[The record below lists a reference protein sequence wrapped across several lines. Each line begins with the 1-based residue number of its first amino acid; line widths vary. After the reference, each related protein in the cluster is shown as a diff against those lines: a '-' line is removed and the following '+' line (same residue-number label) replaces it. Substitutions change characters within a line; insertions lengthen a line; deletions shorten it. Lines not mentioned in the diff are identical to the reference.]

1 MAYTALYRELR
12 PKVFSDVIGQEHITT
27 TLKNELTAGRIAH
40 AYLFSGTRGTGKTTC
55 AKILSKA
62 LNCLALKD
70 GEPCNQCENC
80 LRIDS
85 GMSLDVIEQDAA
97 TNNKVDDIRDL
108 IDEVQ
113 YPPQEGNYKVYILD
127 EAHMLTMGAV
137 NAFLKTLEEPP
148 ENVVF
153 ILATTDPQ
161 KLPITILSRCQ
172 RFEFRRI
179 KAQDIEAKLRQ
190 IVDQKG
196 IFADNKSLALIARVS
211 EGAMRDALSI
221 LDQSISMGSGKVD
234 YDVVIDMLGLM
245 GKARIFELSDH
256 ILKKDVEKTLMVLDT
271 MADGGKDPYFIT
283 RDLLEHFRNIL
294 ITKVIRN
301 NADELVEAAAEDIER
316 YRDQSLQIRDQEII
330 KIIRILQTAE
340 EQSKRSSQG
349 RIYLEL
355 ALIKIC
361 NGEMDYGIDS
371 LVSRM
376 NNLEE
381 RLKEGIRVEVSNSK
395 AADSDRPNTQPRSP
409 QAGTDSRNA
418 MPKNESVS
426 EKTEITENPESKLTV
441 QTVRDAW
448 NEVDEALRAKRQ
460 MVIRASLFDGEVAEV
475 KNGIIT
481 LEFPDKYSHNKK
493 RLEKTEFRTVL
504 EDTISLILGEKIYLK
519 MKVKAEEG
527 AYGGRSV
534 EDVIRDQE
542 MTDIEIIP

>member
-12 PKVFSDVIGQEHITT
+12 PKVFRDVIGQEHITT
-27 TLKNELTAGRIAH
+27 TLKNEIIAGRIAH

-62 LNCLALKD
+62 LNCLELKD
-70 GEPCNQCENC
+70 GEPCNHCENC

-85 GMSLDVIEQDAA
+85 GLSLDVIEQDAA

-113 YPPQEGNYKVYILD
+113 YPPQEGAYKVYILD

-179 KAQDIEAKLRQ
+179 KAQDIEQRLRE
-190 IVDQKG
+190 IVDDKG
-196 IFADNKSLALIARVS
+196 IYADNKSLALIARVS

-221 LDQSISMGSGKVD
+221 LDQSISMGHGKVD
-234 YDVVIDMLGLM
+234 YDIVVEMLGLM
-245 GKARIFELSDH
+245 GKTKIFELADH
-256 ILKKDVEKTLMVLDT
+256 ILKKDIEKSLTVLDG

-301 NADELVEAAAEDIER
+301 NADELVEASAEDIER

-340 EQSKRSSQG
+340 EQSKRSAQG

-371 LVSRM
+371 LVSRL

-381 RLKEGIRVEVSNSK
+381 KLKEGIRVEVANLESAPQKREPASRAIQGAETARRT
-395 AADSDRPNTQPRSP
+395 AAQPEAATP
-409 QAGTDSRNA
+409 LA
-418 MPKNESVS
+418 EV
-426 EKTEITENPESKLTV
+426 TENPESKLTIA
-441 QTVRDAW
+441 TVRDAW

-460 MVIRASLFDGEVAEV
+460 MVIRASLFEGEVAEV
-475 KNGIIT
+475 KNGVIT

-493 RLEKTEFRTVL
+493 RLEKAEFRTVL
-504 EDTISLILGEKIYLK
+504 EDTISLILGEKIHLK
-519 MKVKAEEG
+519 MKVKSEDG
-527 AYGGRSV
+527 RQGGRSV
-534 EDVIRDQE
+534 EDIIRDQE
-542 MTDIEIIP
+542 MTDIDIIP

>member
-12 PKVFSDVIGQEHITT
+12 PKLFSDVIGQEHITT
-27 TLKNELTAGRIAH
+27 TLKNEIIAGRVAH

-62 LNCLALKD
+62 LNCTDLQE
-70 GEPCNQCENC
+70 GEPCNVCENC
-80 LRIDS
+80 RRIDS
-85 GMSLDVIEQDAA
+85 GLSLDVMEQDAA

-113 YPPQEGNYKVYILD
+113 YPPQEGKYKVYILD

-148 ENVVF
+148 ENTVF

-179 KAQDIEAKLRQ
+179 KASDIEARLRE
-190 IVDQKG
+190 IVDEKG
-196 IFADNKSLALIARVS
+196 ILADNRSLGLIARVS
-211 EGAMRDALSI
+211 DGAMRDALSI
-221 LDQSISMGSGKVD
+221 LDQSISMGHGKIE
-234 YDVVIDMLGLM
+234 YDIVIGMLGLM
-245 GKARIFELSDH
+245 GKTRIFELTDV
-256 ILKKDVEKTLMVLDT
+256 ILKKDIEKALVVLDT
-271 MADGGKDPYFIT
+271 MTDSGKDPYFIT
-283 RDLLEHFRNIL
+283 RDLLEHFRNML
-294 ITKVIRN
+294 ITKVIRSN
-301 NADELVEAAAEDIER
+301 PDELVEASLEDLER
-316 YRDQSLQIRDQEII
+316 YKDQALMIRDQEII
-330 KIIRILQTAE
+330 KVIRILQTAE

-371 LVSRM
+371 LVSRLNHM
-376 NNLEE
+376 EDK
-381 RLKEGIRVEVSNSK
+381 LKEGLEAGLAAQATPKPKAPAPSGARPRQEARRPSAQAAAEPEQSEV
-395 AADSDRPNTQPRSP
+395 
-409 QAGTDSRNA
+409 
-418 MPKNESVS
+418 
-426 EKTEITENPESKLTV
+426 TENPDSKLTV
-441 QTVRDAW
+441 ASVKAAW

-460 MVIRASLFDGEVAEV
+460 MVIRASLFEGEITAV

-481 LEFPDKYSHNKK
+481 LQFPDNYSHNKK

-504 EDTISLILGEKIYLK
+504 EDTISMILGEKVHLNLK
-519 MKVKAEEG
+519 VASESG
-527 AYGGRSV
+527 NGPGRPL
-534 EDVIRDQE
+534 EDVIRERD
-542 MTDIEIIP
+542 MTDIDIIP